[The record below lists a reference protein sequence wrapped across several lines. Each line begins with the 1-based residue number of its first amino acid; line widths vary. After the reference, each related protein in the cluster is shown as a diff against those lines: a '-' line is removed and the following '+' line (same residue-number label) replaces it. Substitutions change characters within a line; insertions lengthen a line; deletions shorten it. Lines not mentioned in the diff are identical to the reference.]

1 MKHLKLVKKIC
12 EALLF
17 FLMGNLIRI
26 SFSAQLNYIDN
37 ILLIICVIIFI
48 VYMLIIRYIE
58 YDD

>member
-37 ILLIICVIIFI
+37 ILLILCAIIFI
-48 VYMLIIRYIE
+48 VYILIIRYIE
-58 YDD
+58 NDI